1 MFCQDF
7 EACNGIEEVTE
18 LIRDKQVD
26 ENLRFFVLFLCR
38 FLSSGYF
45 MLIVDR
51 CLVSACN
58 MLRTSNIIVLQQC
71 ICIFWRHEV
80 IDICI
85 FKKRRNNMTGAVFEV
100 MFGSWS
106 QHILYPFKNLNIVG
120 HLLSLRTIIH
130 FLRLGHTSFQFIVM
144 IIEKQLSPSVS

>member
-71 ICIFWRHEV
+71 ICIF
-80 IDICI
+80 
-85 FKKRRNNMTGAVFEV
+85 
-100 MFGSWS
+100 
-106 QHILYPFKNLNIVG
+106 
-120 HLLSLRTIIH
+120 
-130 FLRLGHTSFQFIVM
+130 
-144 IIEKQLSPSVS
+144 